1 MEKTTEAISQSNE
14 MMNLEAT
21 IYHHYAPHLEN
32 KETETEEKP
41 GN

>member
-21 IYHHYAPHLEN
+21 MYYHYAPHLEN
-32 KETETEEKP
+32 KETSTSQKS
-41 GN
+41 GS